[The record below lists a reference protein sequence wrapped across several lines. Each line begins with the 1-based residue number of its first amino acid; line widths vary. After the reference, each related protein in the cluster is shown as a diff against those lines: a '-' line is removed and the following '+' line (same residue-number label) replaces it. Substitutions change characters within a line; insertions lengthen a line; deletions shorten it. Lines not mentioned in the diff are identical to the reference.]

1 MAATDTIRPT
11 STGARMK
18 VGQNSTIVRWV
29 AKLIVKQGRT
39 GARKASPQ
47 IQALD
52 SEQLRQVAGGT
63 TSTNTPYKGW

>member
-1 MAATDTIRPT
+1 MAATETIRPT

-18 VGQNSTIVRWV
+18 VGQNST
-29 AKLIVKQGRT
+29 IVKQGRT